1 MPAPLFAQRITIK
14 HPGYGGNNTILVLPA
29 CDGTGA
35 SGKAHYATIYSACV
49 IIANNRKD
57 GWLSL
62 SRSGQPPV
70 SADSEG
76 LISAGVYFFHVNS
89 GSNLEPYPI
98 VPNFC
103 AWTFPH
109 DDLPSLWHESAQ
121 GAVAIEP
128 LTATETCRLT
138 KKRLACE
145 NAHIIPSSEKSWF
158 ADNEMDRYGELG
170 GRTGQDVAD
179 SPANS
184 IRLRRDVHLLW
195 DSMFFSIVPK
205 ESQNGETAEIRW
217 CAHGMVQD
225 EELHAD
231 YHNRPTESLAGRSV
245 EYLYAR
251 FAWDIFPKVIGFLQ
265 STQPRRLA
273 VRRADGE
280 VEVRTFSTQECKAFT
295 RNQGRGRSAS
305 PTKRSRGPDGKVYE
319 RTDSAGQKCDLTTKR
334 KRRRILHG
342 QSISNDSAISD
353 VDSSSDLSSVST
365 SRDMELENHWNVK
378 GWMIQQNSG
387 DVCGC
392 DDDREHS
399 RGRKRF
405 KESAIGWTG

>member
-1 MPAPLFAQRITIK
+1 VPAPLFAQRITIK

-29 CDGTGA
+29 CDGAGA

-49 IIANNRKD
+49 IIANNHKD

-76 LISAGVYFFHVNS
+76 LISAGVYFFHVNP
-89 GSNLEPYPI
+89 GPNLEPYPI
-98 VPNFC
+98 VPNFR

-109 DDLPSLWHESAQ
+109 EDLPSLWHESAQ
-121 GAVAIEP
+121 SAVAIEP
-128 LTATETCRLT
+128 RTATETCRLT

-145 NAHIIPSSEKSWF
+145 NAHIIPSAEKSWF

-195 DSMFFSIVPK
+195 DSLFFSIVPK
-205 ESQNGETAEIRW
+205 ESQNGETADIRW

-273 VRRADGE
+273 VRQADGE
-280 VEVRTFSTQECKAFT
+280 VEVRIFSTQECKDFT

-305 PTKRSRGPDGKVYE
+305 PTRRSRGPDGKAYE
-319 RTDSAGQKCDLTTKR
+319 RTNSAGQKCDLTTKR
-334 KRRRILHG
+334 KRRRISHG
-342 QSISNDSAISD
+342 QSVSNDSASSD
-353 VDSSSDLSSVST
+353 VDSSSDLSNAPT
-365 SRDMELENHWNVK
+365 LPATGLENHWNVK
-378 GWMIQQNSG
+378 GWLIQRNSG
-387 DVCGC
+387 DLGGG
-392 DDDREHS
+392 DGDREHS
-399 RGRKRF
+399 RGRKRCR
-405 KESAIGWTG
+405 ESAIN

>member
-29 CDGTGA
+29 CDGAGA
-35 SGKAHYATIYSACV
+35 SGKAHYATIHSACV
-49 IIANNRKD
+49 IIANNLKN

-76 LISAGVYFFHVNS
+76 LISAGVYFFHVSS
-89 GSNLEPYPI
+89 GPNLEPYPI
-98 VPNFC
+98 VPNFR

-109 DDLPSLWHESAQ
+109 EDLPSLWHESAQ
-121 GAVAIEP
+121 SAVAIEP
-128 LTATETCRLT
+128 RTATETCRLT

-145 NAHIIPSSEKSWF
+145 NAHIIPSAEKSWF

-195 DSMFFSIVPK
+195 DSLFFSIVPK
-205 ESQNGETAEIRW
+205 ESQDGETADIRW

-231 YHNRPTESLAGRSV
+231 YHNRTTESLAGRSV

-273 VRRADGE
+273 VRQADGE
-280 VEVRTFSTQECKAFT
+280 VEVRIFSTQECKDFT

-319 RTDSAGQKCDLTTKR
+319 RIDSAGQKCDLTTKR
-334 KRRRILHG
+334 KRRRISHE
-342 QSISNDSAISD
+342 QSVNNDSAVSD
-353 VDSSSDLSSVST
+353 VDWSSDLSSVST
-365 SRDMELENHWNVK
+365 SRATGSENHWNVK
-378 GWMIQQNSG
+378 GWIIPQSSNDPCGG
-387 DVCGC
+387 DS
-392 DDDREHS
+392 DREQS
-399 RGRKRF
+399 RGRKKCRNLR
-405 KESAIGWTG
+405 